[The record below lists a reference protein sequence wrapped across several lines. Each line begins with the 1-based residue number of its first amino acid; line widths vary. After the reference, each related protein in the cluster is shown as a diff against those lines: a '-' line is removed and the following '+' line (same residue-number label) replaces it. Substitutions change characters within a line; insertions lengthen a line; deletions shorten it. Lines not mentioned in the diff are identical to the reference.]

1 MAQLIDGKQIAS
13 DIRQELKEEVVQ
25 LQKEGIRPGLMVIFV
40 GDNPASQS
48 YIRGKVRA
56 ATEVGIASEVLRMGE
71 GITETQLLDKIEE
84 LNQDEAVHGILVQL
98 PLPKHIDELK
108 VIEAISPE
116 KDVDGFTPINVGKMM
131 TGLECYLPCTPFGI
145 MQLLE
150 RSNVTID
157 GKHVV
162 VIGRSNI
169 VGKPVSMLLQRA
181 NATVTMCHSRTP
193 DLATFTQQA
202 DIIVSAVGKVGLI
215 TADHI
220 KDGAVVIDV
229 AMNRNEEGKLVGDVV
244 FDEVFNK
251 ASAITPVPGGVGPM
265 TIAMLMRNT
274 IEAAKRAS
282 EDRVSLISVE

>member
-1 MAQLIDGKQIAS
+1 MATLIDGKQIAS
-13 DIRQELKEEVVQ
+13 DIRQELKLEVEQ
-25 LQKEGIRPGLMVIFV
+25 LCGQGIRPGLMVILV
-40 GDNPASQS
+40 GNNPASES

-56 ATEVGIASEVLRMGE
+56 ATEVGIASEVIRMSE
-71 GITETQLLDKIEE
+71 EVSEAQLLDKIQE
-84 LNQDEAVHGILVQL
+84 LNQDPAVHGILVQL

-116 KDVDGFTPINVGKMM
+116 KDVDGFTPINVGRMM
-131 TGLECYLPCTPFGI
+131 IGLECYLPCTPYGI

-150 RSNVTID
+150 RSNVTIE

-193 DLATFTQQA
+193 NLETYTRQA

-220 KDGAVVIDV
+220 QQGAVVIDV

-244 FDEVFNK
+244 FNEVAEK

-265 TIAMLMRNT
+265 TIAMLMLNT
-274 IEAAKRAS
+274 IESAKRAHQNK
-282 EDRVSLISVE
+282 

>member
-1 MAQLIDGKQIAS
+1 MAQLINGKQIAS
-13 DIRQELKEEVVQ
+13 DIRQELKEEVSQ
-25 LQKEGIRPGLMVIFV
+25 LQQQGIRPGLMVIFV
-40 GDNPASQS
+40 GNNPASQS

-71 GITETQLLDKIEE
+71 DITETQLLDRIEE

-131 TGLECYLPCTPFGI
+131 TGLNCYLPCTPFGI

-169 VGKPVSMLLQRA
+169 VGKPVSILLQRA

-193 DLATFTQQA
+193 DLATFTRQA
-202 DIIVSAVGKVGLI
+202 DIIVSAVGRVGLI

-220 KDGAVVIDV
+220 KEDAVVIDV
-229 AMNRNEEGKLVGDVV
+229 AMNRNEEGKLVGDVL
-244 FDEVFNK
+244 FDEVFDK

-265 TIAMLMRNT
+265 TIAMLMHNT

-282 EDRVSLISVE
+282 EDSVE

>member
-1 MAQLIDGKQIAS
+1 MTKLIDGKQIAS
-13 DIRQELKEEVVQ
+13 DIRQELKVEVEQ
-25 LQKEGIRPGLMVIFV
+25 LREQGIRPGLMVILV
-40 GDNPASQS
+40 GNNPASES

-56 ATEVGIASEVLRMGE
+56 ATEVGIASEVIRMSE
-71 GITETQLLDKIEE
+71 EVTEAQLLEKIQE
-84 LNQDEAVHGILVQL
+84 LNLDSAVHGILVQL
-98 PLPKHIDELK
+98 PLPKHINELK

-116 KDVDGFTPINVGKMM
+116 KDVDGFTPINVGRMM
-131 TGLECYLPCTPFGI
+131 IGLECYLPCTPYGI

-150 RSNVTID
+150 RSNVTIE

-193 DLATFTQQA
+193 NLESYTRQA
-202 DIIVSAVGKVGLI
+202 DIVVSAVGKVGLI

-220 KDGAVVIDV
+220 REGAVVIDV

-244 FDEVFNK
+244 FNEVAKK

-265 TIAMLMRNT
+265 TIAMLMLNT
-274 IEAAKRAS
+274 IESAKRAYKIY
-282 EDRVSLISVE
+282 R

>member
-1 MAQLIDGKQIAS
+1 MAQLIDGKKIAS
-13 DIRQELKEEVVQ
+13 DIRQELKGEVVQ
-25 LQKEGIRPGLMVIFV
+25 LQEQGIRPGLMVIFV
-40 GDNPASQS
+40 GHNPASES

-56 ATEVGIASEVLRMGE
+56 ATEIGIASEVLRMGE
-71 GITETQLLDKIEE
+71 EITEKQLLDRIEE

-150 RSNVTID
+150 RSNVTIA

-193 DLATFTQQA
+193 DLATFTKQA
-202 DIIVSAVGKVGLI
+202 DIIVSAVGRIGLI
-215 TADHI
+215 TADHL
-220 KDGAVVIDV
+220 KEGAVVIDV
-229 AMNRNEEGKLVGDVV
+229 AMNRNEDGKLVGDVL
-244 FDEVFNK
+244 FDEVFDK

-265 TIAMLMRNT
+265 TIAMLMHNT

-282 EDRVSLISVE
+282 EDSAE

>member
-1 MAQLIDGKQIAS
+1 MAKLIDGKQIAS
-13 DIRQELKEEVVQ
+13 DIRQELKLEVEQ
-25 LQKEGIRPGLMVIFV
+25 LREQGIRPGLMVILV
-40 GDNPASQS
+40 GNNPASES

-56 ATEVGIASEVLRMGE
+56 ATEVGIASEVIRMSE
-71 GITETQLLDKIEE
+71 EVTEAQLLDKIQE
-84 LNQDEAVHGILVQL
+84 LNQDSSVHGILVQL
-98 PLPKHIDELK
+98 PLPNHIEELK

-116 KDVDGFTPINVGKMM
+116 KDVDGFTPINVGRMM
-131 TGLECYLPCTPFGI
+131 IGLECYLPCTPYGI

-150 RSNVTID
+150 RSNVTIE

-193 DLATFTQQA
+193 NLETYTRQA

-220 KDGAVVIDV
+220 QEGAVVIDV

-244 FDEVFNK
+244 FNEVAEK

-265 TIAMLMRNT
+265 TIAMLMLNT
-274 IEAAKRAS
+274 IESAKRAHQNS
-282 EDRVSLISVE
+282 